1 MIESLIIKLRNLTIA
16 FIILTFVILF
26 FGKFLNKQITP
37 SIQSTIQDNIIFATK
52 NLITSCKA
60 LQSEIKI
67 DEKYR
72 WPLNCTMSH
81 KEQVAYQKRKQEY

>member
-1 MIESLIIKLRNLTIA
+1 MIKSLITKLRNLTIA

-60 LQSEIKI
+60 LQSEIKLMKKI
-67 DEKYR
+67 R
-72 WPLNCTMSH
+72 WPLNCTMSLN
-81 KEQVAYQKRKQEY
+81 EQVAHQKRKQDY